1 MLNNNI
7 KLQLAFVK
15 QSLIYL
21 FENDILL
28 KAVLKINCSECTF
41 VFRYSLYSTT
51 SLIQFNKLFVFA
63 TAKEAALIIQLI
75 YGLMK
80 CKAINVL
87 LQTVRFPCRLC
98 YSLKKYLLLLLFVIV
113 QMHVMNSTKNK

>member
-1 MLNNNI
+1 MLNNNV

-41 VFRYSLYSTT
+41 VLRYSLNGTT
-51 SLIQFNKLFVFA
+51 SLIVFNKSFVFA

-80 CKAINVL
+80 CKAINV
-87 LQTVRFPCRLC
+87 
-98 YSLKKYLLLLLFVIV
+98 SL
-113 QMHVMNSTKNK
+113 